1 MQLIRRAQ
9 ISDAAELAMC
19 IDAAYSRAILQ
30 GIELPAV
37 SEGIEQDIHD
47 HLVWVATNN
56 DRIVGGI
63 VVSLNTDHAH
73 LVNIAVHPGEA
84 GKGIAKSLI
93 QTAVAEVRQQNLGRI
108 DLATHVDMPGNV
120 ALYTHLGWVE
130 TGRSETKVYMSR
142 DIG

>member
-1 MQLIRRAQ
+1 M
-9 ISDAAELAMC
+9 SDAIEFAAC
-19 IDAAYSRAILQ
+19 IDAAYSEARLQ

-37 SEGIEQDIHD
+37 SEGIKQDIHD
-47 HLVWVATNN
+47 HLVWVAAKC

-93 QTAVAEVRQQNLGRI
+93 DTAVAEVRQQNIGRI

-120 ALYTHLGWVE
+120 ALYAHLGWVE
-130 TGRSETKVYMSR
+130 TDRSETKVYMSR